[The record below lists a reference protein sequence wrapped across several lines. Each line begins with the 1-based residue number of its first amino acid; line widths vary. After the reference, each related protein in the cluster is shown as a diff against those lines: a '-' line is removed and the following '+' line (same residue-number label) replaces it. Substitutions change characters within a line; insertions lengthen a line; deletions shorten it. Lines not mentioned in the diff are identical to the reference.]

1 MTSILNKEYPLK
13 GSVRMA
19 NIDDKPDKMQS
30 NTMLKEL
37 DMWIEQLYEKKQ
49 LAENQVKT
57 LCEKVWMFYL
67 LRGGGGGWGFKPIIL
82 ETLIMRYGL
91 KGKAWTRPDFF
102 RVVLGPCSQFYPC
115 ETSEQK

>member
-1 MTSILNKEYPLK
+1 
-13 GSVRMA
+13 MA

-67 LRGGGGGWGFKPIIL
+67 LRGGGGGVQAYNFGNFDYEI
-82 ETLIMRYGL
+82 
-91 KGKAWTRPDFF
+91 
-102 RVVLGPCSQFYPC
+102 RVEGEGQD
-115 ETSEQK
+115 TSRLF

>member
-1 MTSILNKEYPLK
+1 
-13 GSVRMA
+13 MA

-67 LRGGGGGWGFKPIIL
+67 LRGGGGGGGGVGVQAYNFGNFDYEI
-82 ETLIMRYGL
+82 
-91 KGKAWTRPDFF
+91 
-102 RVVLGPCSQFYPC
+102 RVEGEGQD
-115 ETSEQK
+115 TSRLF